1 MRYNKL
7 LNRAQVQAM
16 DFATVRELRA
26 ESAKIW
32 EKLEAGEDIVI
43 TRNGK
48 PFALLVYTESSEV
61 EEKLRALRGAKLR
74 SALRQ
79 SRQLARKQDLGRM
92 SMEEIDAEVAAARR
106 ERRQDAPSG
115 S

>member
-1 MRYNKL
+1 
-7 LNRAQVQAM
+7 M

-48 PFALLVYTESSEV
+48 PFALLVHTESSEV

-79 SRQLARKQDLGRM
+79 SRQFARQQELDRL
-92 SMEEIDAEVAAARR
+92 SMGEIDAEITMARK
-106 ERRQDAPSG
+106 ERRAQSG